1 MSELKSLK
9 TDLGKHVLEQ
19 TDTSEDIKSYIK
31 YLNRLRSKHLTNK
44 KFEIEIPI
52 KTFIDS
58 FTFRNELQNVEMATR
73 EIQLKISEYEKHL

>member
-9 TDLGKHVLEQ
+9 TDLKKNILEQ

-31 YLNRLRSKHLTNK
+31 YLNRLRSKNVTNK
-44 KFEIEIPI
+44 KFEIPI

-73 EIQLKISEYEKHL
+73 EIQLKISEHEKNV